1 MLLRNL
7 SFWLTAFVLLF
18 CQVHPFLAFGKQG
31 IRPDLVFILI
41 VFIGIKK
48 SPCRG
53 AMVCFLLGYCV
64 EVLSGAN
71 SGLYISVYI
80 SAFTAIKV
88 LERIFN
94 FSTLAEFFLLL
105 LVCFCLKLLVFYFSF
120 VFVYE
125 YKLAVF
131 RTPFFAE
138 TFLTLAL
145 FPILFPLISHFNKE
159 RKPIERLYDTL
170 KHVH

>member
-1 MLLRNL
+1 MLHRNL
-7 SFWLTAFVLLF
+7 SLWLTAFVLLF

-31 IRPDLVFILI
+31 VRPDLVFLLVIFL
-41 VFIGIKK
+41 GIRK

-53 AMVCFLLGYCV
+53 ALICFLLGYCV

-71 SGLYISVYI
+71 SGLYITVYI
-80 SAFTAIKV
+80 SAFTAIKI

-94 FSTLAEFFLLL
+94 FSTMGEFFLLL
-105 LVCFCLKLLVFYFSF
+105 LVCFCLKFLVFYFSF

-125 YKLAVF
+125 YTVTLLKS
-131 RTPFFAE
+131 PFFYE

-145 FPILFPLISHFNKE
+145 FPVLFPLIAHFNKE
-159 RKPIERLYDTL
+159 LKPVQKLYDTL
-170 KHVH
+170 NHGH